1 MAQYNATGEVAAA
14 FPLKILTIGDSA
26 VGKTCL
32 IMRFTGEDFVSSFI
46 TTVGIGKFVAIQKFL
61 LFLLLGQLTN
71 LYFFYCSP
79 QKQLHLDVGL
89 MFTHLHRL

>member
-46 TTVGIGKFVAIQKFL
+46 TTVGIGKFAIQKFL
-61 LFLLLGQLTN
+61 LFIFGQLTCIFLLFIAKN
-71 LYFFYCSP
+71 NFIWMW
-79 QKQLHLDVGL
+79 V
-89 MFTHLHRL
+89 

>member
-1 MAQYNATGEVAAA
+1 MAQQIAAGETP

-46 TTVGIGKFVAIQKFL
+46 TTVGIGKLSCAAVMGSLVSMHCPSFVLCFIPKD
-61 LFLLLGQLTN
+61 
-71 LYFFYCSP
+71 YF
-79 QKQLHLDVGL
+79 V
-89 MFTHLHRL
+89 